1 MFLLAVSSSGDL
13 HSIMFWLMGDLSLA
27 RGRDILSVGA
37 ALVVGF
43 SVLCLYARPLNLIVT
58 GEETARTLGV
68 DPATAKRVL
77 LIVTSLMTGLAVSVS
92 GTIGFV
98 GLMVPHLMRMA
109 LGPDHRLLLPA
120 SLFFGA
126 AFLIL
131 ADTLARTL
139 LAPMELPVGVVTA
152 LCGAPYF
159 IYLLRRM
166 SD

>member
-1 MFLLAVSSSGDL
+1 
-13 HSIMFWLMGDLSLA
+13 
-27 RGRDILSVGA
+27 
-37 ALVVGF
+37 
-43 SVLCLYARPLNLIVT
+43 
-58 GEETARTLGV
+58 
-68 DPATAKRVL
+68 
-77 LIVTSLMTGLAVSVS
+77 
-92 GTIGFV
+92 
-98 GLMVPHLMRMA
+98 MA

-166 SD
+166 ND